1 MSTEFFKALKETPPR
16 EKIAR
21 EYRLRYNIDTGEFNL
36 EDREQV
42 PVNDIWDEHYI
53 VVNEDTLLYP
63 GRQRI
68 KNGKIVEID
77 TSIHVYW
84 RATPADTLHNNPY
97 YCIGEKNDTNE

>member
-1 MSTEFFKALKETPPR
+1 MSTEFFKALKELPPR

-36 EDREQV
+36 EDRVLV

-53 VVNEDTLLYP
+53 VVSEDTLLYP

-84 RATPADTLHNNPY
+84 RATPADTFMLSVYPVCNW
-97 YCIGEKNDTNE
+97 

>member
-1 MSTEFFKALKETPPR
+1 MSTEFFNALRELPPR
-16 EKIAR
+16 KKVAR

-36 EDREQV
+36 EDRVFV

-84 RATPADTLHNNPY
+84 RVTPADTLHNNPY